1 MALDLLAWVI
11 KAIDRI
17 RRNFLWQG
25 RKEGK
30 GGHCLLAW
38 SNVTRPKEMGA
49 LGISDLWNLGW
60 ALRVRWPSL
69 QKTDHLKPRSEF
81 SIKVCCSAEIV
92 CCSCSYKDWGWG
104 QYPFLE
110 GQVAGW

>member
-1 MALDLLAWVI
+1 MALDLPAWVI

-38 SNVTRPKEMGA
+38 SNVTRPKEMGG

-69 QKTDHLKPRSEF
+69 QKN
-81 SIKVCCSAEIV
+81 
-92 CCSCSYKDWGWG
+92 
-104 QYPFLE
+104 
-110 GQVAGW
+110 